1 MRTGELT
8 DFYSDTLQIARGTVA
23 ATVVESQQYG
33 DFARGTRGRNSGAD
47 LSERDCVNLL
57 LALAL
62 EAPRGESVIPMVRRV
77 RRLLHDQRP
86 VALPAD
92 FARGLQCF
100 AKVTAGETLESVIA
114 DFRSGTFDS
123 WAAGEQFTLGVGIDS
138 RGASVFVHAD
148 KPKRNDDLLD
158 FRSIVAGFGRH
169 PPENQRPL
177 VERQVTLRGEW
188 FRQIAERLG
197 PLPAT

>member
-23 ATVVESQQYG
+23 AKVVEAQQYG
-33 DFARGTRGRNSGAD
+33 DFARGTRGRHSGAD

-57 LALAL
+57 LALTL
-62 EAPRGESVIPMVRRV
+62 DTPRGESVIPLVRRV
-77 RRLLHDQRP
+77 RRLMHDRKP
-86 VALPAD
+86 VALPPD
-92 FARGLQCF
+92 FALGLRCF
-100 AKVTAGETLESVIA
+100 AKVTAGETLESVIT
-114 DFRSGTFDS
+114 DFRTGTFEK
-123 WAAGEQFTLGVGIDS
+123 WAAGEQFTLGIGIDS

-148 KPKRNDDLLD
+148 KPKREPLD

-169 PPENQRPL
+169 PPEKQRPL